1 MKTPDTKMYIAYAI
15 TCTFFFVHSET
26 IYRMMIHRGILLTA
40 RYNGCPYDIDDTI
53 RLGAQNS
60 IHN

>member
-1 MKTPDTKMYIAYAI
+1 MKTPYTKMYIAYAI

-26 IYRMMIHRGILLTA
+26 IYRMTIHHCILLTTRTMGA
-40 RYNGCPYDIDDTI
+40 PYDIDDTI